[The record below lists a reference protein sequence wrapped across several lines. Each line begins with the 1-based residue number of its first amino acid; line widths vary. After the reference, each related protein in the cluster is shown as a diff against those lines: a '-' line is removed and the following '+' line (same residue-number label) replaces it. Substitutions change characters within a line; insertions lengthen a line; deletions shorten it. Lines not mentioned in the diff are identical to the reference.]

1 MKIIKRSGLAISREY
16 ETKDFYR
23 SIKSS
28 LDRKTKAYNTS
39 VLSSDQFFLES
50 EKYLLIPRNFPIHK
64 YTLDVEI
71 EDRRHEGAQIEIQH
85 KITPRSET
93 QKNAIRYLMENE
105 SCILQLLPGVGKTVI
120 SIYMIAE
127 RKKKAM
133 ILVHR
138 DSLADQ
144 WKQRVEHFTNLT
156 SDNIARL
163 TSETF
168 EEDLKKPIIIVT
180 AQTFLSL
187 LKRKRL
193 EFLTALNAA
202 NVGVFI
208 ADEVHTSV
216 GAPTFSEC
224 SIHVPSK
231 YTYGLSATPYRYDG
245 NGDIIEFHLG
255 KIFTDDDAEGTM
267 PANVTVVLL
276 DYNIDIPSRYTYIR
290 WGGEFQRSRY
300 LNLMKKSIPFNSVLM
315 GLLNK
320 FIPDRDI
327 LCMMERIKLIEQ
339 TFKDINCDSKSM
351 FCGPNGLETLK
362 YKLTLA
368 TPGKARDGIDAPH
381 KDCIIMTSPIS
392 NIEQLAGRVTRIK
405 EGKKDPIIVDMVDIG
420 CRDIARTSLN
430 RIKFYEKKNWKTKY
444 ILVYNNKLRM
454 IEGDLA
460 KRLIQGEVYEDQD

>member
-1 MKIIKRSGLAISREY
+1 MKIIKRSGLAISR
-16 ETKDFYR
+16 DFEKEQFYQ

-28 LDRKTKAYNTS
+28 LDRKTKAYNNST
-39 VLSSDQFFLES
+39 LSSYEFFLES
-50 EKYLLIPRNFPIHK
+50 GKYLLIPRYFPVHK
-64 YTLDVEI
+64 YTLDIEV
-71 EDRRHEGAQIEIQH
+71 EDRRHDGEPIEIEH
-85 KITPRSET
+85 HIVPRSET
-93 QKNAIRYLMENE
+93 QKLAIKQMLDNE

-120 SIYMIAE
+120 SIYMIAT
-127 RKKKAM
+127 RKKKTM

-144 WKQRVEHFTNLT
+144 WKQRVEHFTNLKE
-156 SDNIARL
+156 DNIARL

-187 LKRKRL
+187 LKRKRM
-193 EFLTALNAA
+193 EFLTALDSA

-224 SIHVPSK
+224 SIHIPSK

-245 NGDIIEFHLG
+245 NGDIIEYHLG
-255 KIFTDDDAEGTM
+255 RIFTDDDAEGTM
-267 PANVTVVLL
+267 AANVTMVLL
-276 DYNIDIPSRYTYIR
+276 DYVIDIPSRYTYIR

-300 LNLMKKSIPFNSVLM
+300 LNLMKKSVPFNNVLM

-339 TFKDINCDSKSM
+339 TYNAVQSPSKSM
-351 FCGPNGLETLK
+351 FCGPYGLESLK

-405 EGKKDPIIVDMVDIG
+405 EGKKTPIIVDMVDIG
-420 CRDIARTSLN
+420 SRDIAKTALN
-430 RIKFYEKKNWKTKY
+430 RIKFYERKNWNIQY
-444 ILVYNNKLRM
+444 ILVYDNKLKI
-454 IEGDLA
+454 IEGELA
-460 KRLIQGEVYEDQD
+460 KNLIHGVKYEG

>member
-1 MKIIKRSGLAISREY
+1 MNIIKRSGLLIPKEFESTEVYQR
-16 ETKDFYR
+16 
-23 SIKSS
+23 IKSS

-39 VLSSDQFFLES
+39 VLTSYQFFLES
-50 EKYLLIPRNFPIHK
+50 DKYLLIPRYFPIHK
-64 YTLDVEI
+64 YTLDVQI
-71 EDRRHEGAQIEIQH
+71 DNRQQEGQTIEIQH
-85 KITPRSET
+85 NIIPRSEA
-93 QKNAIRYLMENE
+93 QKNAINYILNND

-120 SIYMIAE
+120 SIYMIAT
-127 RKKKAM
+127 RKKKTM

-144 WKQRVEHFTNLT
+144 WRDRFLQFTNLKEDQI
-156 SDNIARL
+156 SRVR
-163 TSETF
+163 SEKF
-168 EEDLKKPIIIVT
+168 EEDLSKPIIIIT

-193 EFLTALNAA
+193 EFLTAINEA
-202 NVGVFI
+202 NIGIFL

-224 SIHVPSK
+224 SIHIPSK
-231 YTYGLSATPYRYDG
+231 YTHGLSATPYRFDG
-245 NGDIIEFHLG
+245 NEDIIQFHLG

-267 PANVTVVLL
+267 SANVTVVLL
-276 DYNIDIPSRYTYIR
+276 NYQIDIPSRYTYIR

-300 LNLMKKSIPFNSVLM
+300 LNLMKKSVPFNNVLF

-320 FIPDRDI
+320 FIPERDI

-339 TFKDINCDSKSM
+339 TYDLIDCPSKSM
-351 FCGPNGLETLK
+351 FCGSGGLETLQ

-392 NIEQLAGRVTRIK
+392 NIEQLAGRVTRVK
-405 EGKKDPIIVDMVDIG
+405 EGKKEPILVDMVDVG
-420 CRDIARTSLN
+420 CRDISRTAIN
-430 RIKFYEKKNWKTKY
+430 RIKFYERKNWKIQY
-444 ILVYNNKLRM
+444 LLISDNKIKI
-454 IEGDLA
+454 IEGQLA
-460 KRLIQGEVYEDQD
+460 KRIIQGESYED

>member
-1 MKIIKRSGLAISREY
+1 MKIIKRSGLAISKEFVN
-16 ETKDFYR
+16 ETFYQNIR
-23 SIKSS
+23 SA
-28 LDRKTKAYNTS
+28 LERKTKAYNTS
-39 VLSSDQFFLES
+39 TLSSYEFFLES
-50 EKYLLIPRNFPIHK
+50 EKYLLIPRYFPVHK
-64 YTLDVEI
+64 YTLDIEI
-71 EDRRHEGAQIEIQH
+71 EDKRHDGEPIEIEH
-85 KITPRSET
+85 HIVPRSEA
-93 QKNAIRYLMENE
+93 QKNAIKHMLDNE

-120 SIYMIAE
+120 SIYMIAQ
-127 RKKKAM
+127 RKKKTM

-144 WKQRVEHFTNLT
+144 WKQRVEHFTNLKE
-156 SDNIARL
+156 DNIARL

-168 EEDLKKPIIIVT
+168 EEDLKKPIIITT

-193 EFLTALNAA
+193 EFLTALDSA

-224 SIHVPSK
+224 SIHMPSK

-245 NGDIIEFHLG
+245 NGDIIEYHLG
-255 KIFTDDDAEGTM
+255 RIFTDDDAEGTM
-267 PANVTVVLL
+267 PANVTMVLL
-276 DYNIDIPSRYTYIR
+276 DYVIDTPNRYTYIR

-300 LNLMKKSIPFNSVLM
+300 LNLMKKSVPFNGVLM

-339 TFKDINCDSKSM
+339 TYNAVQSPSKSM
-351 FCGPNGLETLK
+351 FCGPYGLESLK
-362 YKLTLA
+362 YKLTIA

-405 EGKKDPIIVDMVDIG
+405 EGKKTPIIVDMVDYG
-420 CRDIARTSLN
+420 CRDIARTAIS
-430 RIKFYEKKNWKTKY
+430 RIKFYERKNWNIQY
-444 ILVYNNKLRM
+444 ILVYDNKLKI
-454 IEGDLA
+454 IEGELA
-460 KRLIQGEVYEDQD
+460 KRLIQGERYEG